1 MNTGRISKSI
11 KDILNGQVWKVLK
24 KSIGEFGN
32 NGIMKKSA
40 SLAFY
45 TIFSLGPL
53 LFVIIFLAG
62 LFFESEAIEGRIY
75 DQIKNFIGPAAAAQ
89 VQIVL
94 KNAAL
99 KPNNVVATII
109 GGATLL
115 LGATTMF
122 SDMQD
127 SINQIWNLKPN
138 PKKGILKIVVTR
150 LLSFGVIASLSFL
163 LLVSLF
169 ISTLV
174 ASFSTELE
182 SAIPGVAIEITYILN
197 LVVSFFIITLFFLI
211 VFKMLPDACIRWK
224 DVLSGAIATA
234 LLFMIGKF
242 GITFYLSKSSL
253 GTTYGAAGSLV
264 ILLLWV
270 YYASVILYFG
280 AEFTKAWAIERG
292 APIYPN
298 SYAVTAKKMEVET
311 GNDSLQEAE
320 RKFEKMEKEN
330 RERK

>member
-1 MNTGRISKSI
+1 MVKKNRLGTI
-11 KDILNGQVWKVLK
+11 WKVLK
-24 KSIGEFGN
+24 KSGKEFGN
-32 NGIMKKSA
+32 DGIMKKSA

-62 LFFESEAIEGRIY
+62 LFFEPEAIEGRIY
-75 DQIKNFIGPAAAAQ
+75 SQIKDFIGSAAAAQ
-89 VQIVL
+89 VQTVL
-94 KNAAL
+94 RNAAL
-99 KPNNVVATII
+99 EPKNVMATII

-115 LGATTMF
+115 VGATTMF

-127 SINQIWNLKPN
+127 SINKIWNLKPN
-138 PKKGILKIVVTR
+138 PKKGMLKIVVTR

-169 ISTLV
+169 ISTLLD
-174 ASFSTELE
+174 SFNTELKM
-182 SAIPGVAIEITYILN
+182 SLPGIAVEVAYVLN
-197 LVVSFFIITLFFLI
+197 LVVSFVIITILFLI
-211 VFKMLPDACIRWK
+211 VFKVLPDARIKWR
-224 DVLSGAIATA
+224 DVVSGAIATA
-234 LLFMIGKF
+234 VLFMIGKF
-242 GITFYLSKSSL
+242 GITFYLGTSSL

-280 AEFTKAWAIERG
+280 AEFTKAWAIEHG

-298 SYAVTAKKMEVET
+298 SYAITAKKIEVE
-311 GNDSLQEAE
+311 GGKESLQKA
-320 RKFEKMEKEN
+320 EKEFDEIEN
-330 RERK
+330 KCNKK